1 MDQCVNAEAVA
12 AQAQEQHAQLSVAHT
27 ALLGRV
33 SELQAALRGLEQENV
48 RIQEATQAAVS
59 AAHARFD
66 KLSAEHRALHSAHM
80 ECNRKVSTRRRQT
93 AYAPHVVYCSSE
105 TVRARM

>member
-1 MDQCVNAEAVA
+1 MDQCVNAEAVSA
-12 AQAQEQHAQLSVAHT
+12 HAQEQHAQLSVAHT

-80 ECNRKVSTRRRQT
+80 ECNRKVNTRHR
-93 AYAPHVVYCSSE
+93 
-105 TVRARM
+105 